1 MYTTSLKH
9 ISQSQ
14 DVRKNTPEHDMIK
27 GDIDKELE
35 DLEERFETACNKP
48 IVRSASENYKD
59 ILES

>member
-1 MYTTSLKH
+1 
-9 ISQSQ
+9 
-14 DVRKNTPEHDMIK
+14 MIK